1 MDSQLFKIFQKTI
14 ILLGNLEMAII
25 TSHRLGFKKTTLQF
39 PTPET
44 GKLFSLPD
52 LYYLLEEDK
61 KI

>member
-1 MDSQLFKIFQKTI
+1 MDSQLFKIFQKTV
-14 ILLGNLEMAII
+14 ILLGNLEMAKI

-52 LYYLLEEDK
+52 LS
-61 KI
+61 